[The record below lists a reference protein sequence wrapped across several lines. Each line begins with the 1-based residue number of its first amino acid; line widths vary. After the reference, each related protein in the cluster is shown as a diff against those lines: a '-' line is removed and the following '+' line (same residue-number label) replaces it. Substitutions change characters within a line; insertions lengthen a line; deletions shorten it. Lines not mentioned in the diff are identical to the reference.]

1 MVKTLRKF
9 ERRRDKTTRDLA
21 KAITLKD
28 EADRDVREM
37 DDITKRARAAED
49 SKKAVE
55 DGITKPGRD
64 KATKNTKSR
73 K

>member
-1 MVKTLRKF
+1 M
-9 ERRRDKTTRDLA
+9 
-21 KAITLKD
+21 TLKD
-28 EADRDVREM
+28 EADRNVREM

-49 SKKAVE
+49 SKKVVE

-64 KATKNTKSR
+64 KATKNTKGR

>member
-1 MVKTLRKF
+1 MKTLRKF
-9 ERRRDKTTRDLA
+9 ERRHDKTTRDLA
-21 KAITLKD
+21 KAMTLKD
-28 EADRDVREM
+28 EADHNVREM

-55 DGITKPGRD
+55 DGITKPGQD
-64 KATKNTKSR
+64 KATKNTKGW